1 MKSLRKS
8 VENWKVLSLTCREYS
23 TSMTTCG
30 TRWVCHKLSAMKRVL
45 SKYGA
50 YTAHLATLSED
61 TSVKPA
67 DRAKF
72 KVYLS
77 KWGDAKYLLGCAVFV
92 DLLAPCAIFSK
103 SMQEDDVDIL
113 GALSYL
119 LRTVKETNMLS
130 AKSLDQWP
138 TYAATVK
145 NITKEGGK
153 WLYQGQKLKK
163 LSEAKSHFECH
174 SAEYC
179 TSVTDHVRR
188 TRLSW
193 SDVQLFRDIIFM
205 LGTQGWQKVMDED
218 NDMLDEVQQ
227 YTESQLTAID
237 RLVEHFRIPLEGAAA
252 EVSEIRGE
260 FEAVVSYATQFI
272 SLSTVEYQSVWWRLF
287 HAPNSSQ
294 WSNVLM
300 LASLL
305 FSLPVSN
312 GKLERMFSQ
321 VTSSSAVREPHLAIA
336 PLMIY

>member
-1 MKSLRKS
+1 MK
-8 VENWKVLSLTCREYS
+8 
-23 TSMTTCG
+23 
-30 TRWVCHKLSAMKRVL
+30 HVL

-61 TSVKPA
+61 ALVKPA

-72 KVYLS
+72 KGYLS

-103 SMQEDDVDIL
+103 SMQEDEVDIL

-119 LRTVKETNMLS
+119 LRTVKETNKLS
-130 AKSLDQWP
+130 AKPLDQCP

-145 NITKEGGK
+145 ITKEGVE

-179 TSVTDHVRR
+179 TSVTDHVR

-193 SDVQLFRDIIFM
+193 SDLQLFRDIIFM

-227 YTESQLTAID
+227 STESPQTAID
-237 RLVEHFRIPLEGAAA
+237 RLVEHFRIPLEEAAA
-252 EVSEIRGE
+252 GVSEIRGE

-272 SLSTVEYQSVWWRLF
+272 SLSTMEYQSVWWRLF

-300 LASLL
+300 LSSLL

-312 GKLERMFSQ
+312 GKLE
-321 VTSSSAVREPHLAIA
+321 
-336 PLMIY
+336 